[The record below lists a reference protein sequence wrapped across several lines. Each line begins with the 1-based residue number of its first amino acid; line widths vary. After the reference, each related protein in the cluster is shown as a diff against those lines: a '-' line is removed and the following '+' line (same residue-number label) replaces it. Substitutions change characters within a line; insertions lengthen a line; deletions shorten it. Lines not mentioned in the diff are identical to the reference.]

1 MITPIKVGDRVV
13 YHGKNSK
20 TLEISE
26 HVYTVKTVSGKKLT
40 FEDDNVEGAVYN
52 SEYYMTV
59 EDAISYLRD
68 GITLAHVKIDN
79 LKDKL
84 NWARFRFP
92 HPPLNFP
99 QLASPSK

>member
-13 YHGKNSK
+13 YHGKHSK

-26 HVYTVKTVSGKKLT
+26 NVYTVKTVNGKKLT
-40 FEDDNVEGAVYN
+40 FEDDNVKGTIYN
-52 SEYYMTV
+52 YMTA
-59 EDAISYLRD
+59 EDAIHYLED
-68 GITLAHVKIDN
+68 VMTLASIKIDN

-84 NWARFRFP
+84 NWARIRLP

-99 QLASPSK
+99 Q